1 MKKIHFSL
9 IIVLIASV
17 AMIFAP
23 TRRLLSQSHDHKPG
37 EVCSQG
43 QGAAAT
49 PKPEP
54 AADPHAGHNHAEHD
68 ENDDHE
74 QPAAVDPHAG
84 HNHAEHD
91 DHGDNEQ
98 PAVADPHA
106 GHDHSAHSDY
116 SGMPIEE
123 LYKPECEHKIKMID
137 CDECRYELG
146 AVKMTEQLKKMIK
159 TSELATT
166 AEKYEVAFKG
176 ELENDNQL
184 FRSVSS
190 LVPGVIVAMPVRKGE
205 IVEQGQVLAEIE
217 SPELSHTALDLQ
229 KLIAE
234 LALAEK
240 KLARE
245 EMLNEKKI
253 GALQAV
259 QEAKAAR
266 DLLTIEIKCS
276 KERLKLSG
284 LSDSEI
290 KAVSAGG
297 NSQLFKGRLK
307 IVSPIR
313 GRVLTLHANIGG
325 MVSERQA
332 LVDVVD
338 ISQLRA
344 IGQIKETDLP
354 AIVRALKKG
363 AINGYITTQAY
374 PGFQFP
380 VQALSTDAGLKAE
393 TRMLEVQLAV
403 KNPDELL
410 RPGMFIEGTLQI
422 GEGAAK
428 PSLPATAIL
437 EDEGKQFVFIKHQDS
452 MLFRRNI
459 TIDSQQGDT
468 VFIGSGIKAGDEVVV
483 EGSFLLKS
491 DILRG
496 KMGAGCA
503 H

>member
-1 MKKIHFSL
+1 MNPNTGIKPMKKLKFSL
-9 IIVLIASV
+9 IVIFIFSV
-17 AMIFAP
+17 CMVFMQ
-23 TRRLLSQSHDHKPG
+23 TDRLLSQAHEHGEACSHGH
-37 EVCSQG
+37 E
-43 QGAAAT
+43 AAT
-49 PKPEP
+49 VNKAETI
-54 AADPHAGHNHAEHD
+54 ADPHAGHNHSEKD
-68 ENDDHE
+68 TCGSHE

-84 HNHAEHD
+84 H
-91 DHGDNEQ
+91 DHS
-98 PAVADPHA
+98 
-106 GHDHSAHSDY
+106 GHDHSAHADF

-146 AVKMTEQLKKMIK
+146 AVKMTEQLKKILK
-159 TSELATT
+159 TSILSAIS
-166 AEKYEVAFKG
+166 EKQEIAFRG
-176 ELENDNQL
+176 ELEYDNQL

-217 SPELSHTALDLQ
+217 SPELSHIALDLQ
-229 KLIAE
+229 KLVAE

-245 EMLNEKKI
+245 QMLNEKKI

-266 DLLTIEIKCS
+266 DLLAIEIKCS
-276 KERLKLSG
+276 RERLKLSG
-284 LSDSEI
+284 LSDNEI
-290 KAVSAGG
+290 KAVTAGR
-297 NSQLFKGRLK
+297 NDQLFKGRLK
-307 IVSPIR
+307 VVSPIR

-325 MVSERQA
+325 AVSERQA

-344 IGQIKETDLP
+344 VGQIKEADLP
-354 AIVRALKKG
+354 PVVRALKKG
-363 AINGYITTQAY
+363 VVKGYISTQAY

-380 VQALSTDAGLKAE
+380 VQALSTDAGLKPE
-393 TRMLEVQLAV
+393 TRMLEIQLAV

-410 RPGMFIEGTLQI
+410 RPGMFIEGSLQI
-422 GEGAAK
+422 GEGTARPA
-428 PSLPATAIL
+428 LPAAAVM
-437 EDEGKQFVFIKHQDS
+437 EDEGRQFVFIKYNDS
-452 MLFRRNI
+452 MMIRRNV
-459 TIDSQQGDT
+459 TIDGQQGDT
-468 VFIGSGIKAGDEVVV
+468 VFIGSGIKTGDEVVV

>member
-1 MKKIHFSL
+1 MTSNAGKTTMKKIHLSL

-23 TRRLLSQSHDHKPG
+23 ANQLLSQAHEHGEACSHGH
-37 EVCSQG
+37 E
-43 QGAAAT
+43 AAPA
-49 PKPEP
+49 PKSEP

-68 ENDDHE
+68 DHDDHE

-84 HNHAEHD
+84 H
-91 DHGDNEQ
+91 DHS
-98 PAVADPHA
+98 
-106 GHDHSAHSDY
+106 GHDHSAHADF

-123 LYKPECEHKIKMID
+123 LYKPECEHKIKMIE

-146 AVKMTEQLKKMIK
+146 AVKMTEQLKKMLK
-159 TSELATT
+159 TSTLSAA
-166 AEKYEVAFKG
+166 AEKHEVAFRG

-205 IVEQGQVLAEIE
+205 IVEQGQVLVEIE

-266 DLLTIEIKCS
+266 DLLAIEIKCS

-313 GRVLTLHANIGG
+313 GHVLMLHANIGG

-344 IGQIKETDLP
+344 VGQIKEADLP
-354 AIVRALKKG
+354 AIVRALKRG
-363 AINGYITTQAY
+363 AVNGYITTQAY

-380 VQALSTDAGLKAE
+380 VQALSTDAGLKTE
-393 TRMLEVQLAV
+393 TRMLEIQLAV

-428 PSLPATAIL
+428 PALPATAIL
-437 EDEGKQFVFIKHQDS
+437 EDEGRQFVFIKHQDS
-452 MLFRRNI
+452 MLFRRNV
-459 TIDSQQGDT
+459 TIDGQQGDT
-468 VFIGSGIKAGDEVVV
+468 VFIGSGIKAGDEVVI

>member
-17 AMIFAP
+17 VMIFTPADP
-23 TRRLLSQSHDHKPG
+23 LLSQAHDHKPG
-37 EVCSQG
+37 ESCSHG
-43 QGAAAT
+43 QAAA

-54 AADPHAGHNHAEHD
+54 AADPHAGHNHAA
-68 ENDDHE
+68 NDTCGGHG
-74 QPAAVDPHAG
+74 QPTAVDPHAG
-84 HNHAEHD
+84 QDHA
-91 DHGDNEQ
+91 
-98 PAVADPHA
+98 A
-106 GHDHSAHSDY
+106 HDHSAHTDF
-116 SGMPIEE
+116 SGMPIDE

-146 AVKMTEQLKKMIK
+146 AVKMTEQLKKMLK
-159 TSELATT
+159 TSTLATT
-166 AEKYEVAFKG
+166 AEKHEVAFRG
-176 ELENDNQL
+176 ELEYDNQL

-205 IVEQGQVLAEIE
+205 IVEQGQVLVEIE

-266 DLLTIEIKCS
+266 DLLAIEIKCS

-307 IVSPIR
+307 VASPIR
-313 GRVLTLHANIGG
+313 GRVLMLHANIGG

-344 IGQIKETDLP
+344 VGQIKEADLP

-363 AINGYITTQAY
+363 AVNGYITTQAY

-380 VQALSTDAGLKAE
+380 VQALSADAGLKTE
-393 TRMLEVQLAV
+393 TRMLEIQLAV

-428 PSLPATAIL
+428 PALPAAAVL

-452 MLFRRNI
+452 MLFRRNV
-459 TIDSQQGDT
+459 TIDGQQGDT
-468 VFIGSGIKAGDEVVV
+468 IFIGSGIKAGDEVVV

>member
-1 MKKIHFSL
+1 
-9 IIVLIASV
+9 
-17 AMIFAP
+17 
-23 TRRLLSQSHDHKPG
+23 
-37 EVCSQG
+37 
-43 QGAAAT
+43 
-49 PKPEP
+49 
-54 AADPHAGHNHAEHD
+54 
-68 ENDDHE
+68 
-74 QPAAVDPHAG
+74 
-84 HNHAEHD
+84 
-91 DHGDNEQ
+91 
-98 PAVADPHA
+98 
-106 GHDHSAHSDY
+106 
-116 SGMPIEE
+116 MPIEE
-123 LYKPECEHKIKMID
+123 LYKPECEHKIKMIE

-146 AVKMTEQLKKMIK
+146 AVKMTEQLKKMLK
-159 TSELATT
+159 TSTLSAA
-166 AEKYEVAFKG
+166 AEKHEVAFRG

-205 IVEQGQVLAEIE
+205 IVEQGQVLVEIE

-266 DLLTIEIKCS
+266 DLLAIEIKCS

-313 GRVLTLHANIGG
+313 GHVLMLHANIGG

-338 ISQLRA
+338 ISQLRVV
-344 IGQIKETDLP
+344 GQIKEADLP
-354 AIVRALKKG
+354 AVVRALKKG
-363 AINGYITTQAY
+363 AINGYISTQAY
-374 PGFQFP
+374 PGFQFS
-380 VQALSTDAGLKAE
+380 VQALSTDAGLKTE
-393 TRMLEVQLAV
+393 TRMLEVQLAA

-410 RPGMFIEGTLQI
+410 RPGMFAKIRLFFETAQDQTLL
-422 GEGAAK
+422 
-428 PSLPATAIL
+428 STTAIMD
-437 EDEGKQFVFIKHQDS
+437 DEGSRFVFKQIEPN
-452 MLFRRNI
+452 LFLRQPVVVGRKVGDK
-459 TIDSQQGDT
+459 TIIQ
-468 VFIGSGIKAGDEVVV
+468 SGVAAGDVIVVD
-483 EGSFLLKS
+483 GAFLLKS
-491 DILRG
+491 DVLRE

-503 H
+503 D

>member
-284 LSDSEI
+284 FSDSEI